1 LSREGTRARQ
11 IALFDFDGT
20 LVNTTPLILRSFHAT
35 WQQVCGLRCE
45 DAEYIATFGLPLPV
59 AFEQMTERFAAEGRI
74 PRPAQ
79 AASLV
84 EELIATYRSFNER
97 WHDEM
102 IEPFDGIAETLPK
115 LQARGWQLGIVT
127 SKKRVGLE
135 RGLRIFQMTDL
146 FDVTICAEDSTIHKP
161 QPEPLL
167 LAMRKLEANPD
178 ETIYIG
184 DSTHDLIAGRAAGVR
199 TAAAGWG
206 PFPLEAL
213 QQLQPDYLLRKPEEL
228 LEVTGAQQVSEH
240 I

>member
-1 LSREGTRARQ
+1 MTEEGTRARRV
-11 IALFDFDGT
+11 ALFDFDGT

-35 WQQVCGLRCE
+35 WQQVCGLACAE
-45 DAEYIATFGLPLPV
+45 AEYIATFGLPLAT
-59 AFEQMTERFAAEGRI
+59 AFEQMTEQFAAAGRI

-84 EELIATYRSFNER
+84 EELITVYRSFNER
-97 WHDEM
+97 WHDDM

-115 LQARGWQLGIVT
+115 LRAHGWQLGVVT

-135 RGLRIFQMTDL
+135 RGLRIFQMTDW

-167 LAMRKLEANPD
+167 LAMQKLGARPS
-178 ETIYIG
+178 ETVYIG
-184 DSTHDLIAGRAAGVR
+184 DSTHDLVAGRAAGVC
-199 TAAAGWG
+199 TAAAAWG

-213 QQLQPDYLLRKPEEL
+213 RQLQPDYLLRQPAEL
-228 LEVTGAQQVSEH
+228 LKLTEVQ